1 MSCDPFEMAL
11 VHSGFRR
18 ELHNAA
24 GLVRG
29 VTDGDRNRAAVVADH
44 IDFMMRRSTFI
55 TRTRTRWS
63 GRS

>member
-18 ELHNAA
+18 ELHNAT

-29 VTDGDRNRAAVVADH
+29 VNPGDRKRAEVVADH
-44 IDFMMRRSTFI
+44 IDFVMTAIHFHH
-55 TRTRTRWS
+55 TAEDLVV
-63 GRS
+63 